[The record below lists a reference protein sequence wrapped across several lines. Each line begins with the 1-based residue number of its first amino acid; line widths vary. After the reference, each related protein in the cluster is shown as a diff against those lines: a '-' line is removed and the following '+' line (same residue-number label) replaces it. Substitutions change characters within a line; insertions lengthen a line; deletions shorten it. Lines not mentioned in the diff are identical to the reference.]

1 MQKNSFLRVA
11 RDRWLALL
19 LVIAVL
25 FLLFFPLIGLITS
38 YVAQDFSFLSAIYQ
52 TCLALSVGLVFSLF
66 LLMTS
71 RDELRRPLSLAMI
84 AGTVFGV
91 YLGSIYNL
99 PHYMGLLLIFGI
111 FGLFIPSLEPLSFWL
126 ALVAVLLSLLLYAL
140 IAFLITW
147 RTGKIQQGLW
157 GALLTAFVALVIA
170 DCTFVLIAFVQ
181 AFPIH
186 SQSMVL
192 NLIQFG
198 LLPLQTLPLSITQF
212 VHAVM
217 SGLIAS
223 AVAERFL
230 RKRG

>member
-1 MQKNSFLRVA
+1 MQKNSLLRVV

-52 TCLALSVGLVFSLF
+52 TCLALSVGLAFSLF

-71 RDELRRPLSLAMI
+71 RDELRRPLSLAII
-84 AGTVFGV
+84 AGTVLGV

-126 ALVAVLLSLLLYAL
+126 ALVAVLLSFLLYAL

-147 RTGKIQQGLW
+147 RTGKIRQGLW

-181 AFPIH
+181 AFPLH
-186 SQSMVL
+186 SQYMVL

-198 LLPLQTLPLSITQF
+198 LLPLQTIPLSIAQF

-230 RKRG
+230 RQRG